1 MTSPLPDGLDPAT
14 RGQIEAV
21 LGVVRDVLHGD
32 ALGVWLHGSAVHG
45 GLHHRSDVDL
55 LVASARAMTRVERGA
70 LIRGLLRLSG
80 RRAADG
86 PARPLEVTVV
96 VLADVRPWR
105 YPPPLELQYG
115 DWWRREFER
124 GDDAPWISPNP
135 DLAVV
140 LTGVIHSGVPL
151 LGPAPGELLDPVPRA
166 DLDRAM
172 LDTIPGLLSDLEPDT
187 ANVVLTLARIWVT
200 LDSGEIRPKDA
211 AADWVLRRLPDEHR
225 AVLERARAV
234 YLGDAD
240 DRWDDLAA
248 RVGPHAEHVVRE
260 IRAAAADVGARSA
273 DGRAAP
279 DGGPPAG
286 A

>member
-21 LGVVRDVLHGD
+21 LGVVLDVLDGD

-45 GLHHRSDVDL
+45 GLRHRSDVDL
-55 LVASARAMTRVERGA
+55 LVASARATTPTERGA

-80 RRAADG
+80 RHAEGG
-86 PARPLEVTVV
+86 PARSLEVTIVV
-96 VLADVRPWR
+96 QPDVRPWR

-115 DWWRREFER
+115 DWWRREFE
-124 GDDAPWISPNP
+124 GGEPAPWTSPNP

-140 LTGVIHSGVPL
+140 LTGVLHGGLPL
-151 LGPAPGELLDPVPRA
+151 IGPPPGELLDPVPRA

-172 LDTIPGLLSDLEPDT
+172 LDTIPGLLADLEPDT

-260 IRAAAADVGARSA
+260 IRAAAAAVGARPA

-279 DGGPPAG
+279 DGGPSAG